1 MIWIGTLPS
10 MCQEIKCSMLL
21 SLTVQICLLSSVEF
35 LCLAWRNELV
45 VYLSFSSIY
54 TTLYFYVLS
63 TVLRKSSFT
72 LYTRSKFSLVEHS
85 TIIRNGKIQHQLLN
99 QEYSFT
105 ITQRLP
111 STTHRKDRADGECAG
126 KPTSF
131 SIPTRPRFQR
141 KLTASN
147 QPRTYLPLKN

>member
-1 MIWIGTLPS
+1 MVKFIL
-10 MCQEIKCSMLL
+10 IKSPDEWATTKQAC
-21 SLTVQICLLSSVEF
+21 
-35 LCLAWRNELV
+35 RDELV

-54 TTLYFYVLS
+54 TTLY
-63 TVLRKSSFT
+63 VLRKSSFT

-111 STTHRKDRADGECAG
+111 STTHRKDRAVFTENALESPLLSQSRHVLLFKGNLRLQINQE
-126 KPTSF
+126 PTSH
-131 SIPTRPRFQR
+131 
-141 KLTASN
+141 
-147 QPRTYLPLKN
+147 